1 MEGEIK
7 ASWRTARIQILSRDW
22 NIADCKALRDTTS
35 EEYRTATTSMNISPQ
50 IVREIPRLLDEY
62 KDVYCEEIV
71 AYYESQMEEERRI
84 KAAAASLQD
93 LGRGG

>member
-1 MEGEIK
+1 MDDARKAVQLFIEQDYQRWLEGSFGDSLRYYSLLRPLSELRIAELFARK
-7 ASWRTARIQILSRDW
+7 AF
-22 NIADCKALRDTTS
+22 
-35 EEYRTATTSMNISPQ
+35 
-50 IVREIPRLLDEY
+50 DEY